1 MSTGGYR
8 SRWSQSESNLYRVKL
23 QRKTSG
29 TGALKVE
36 VQQEPQPAR
45 LAEFA
50 VSPLLSSQ
58 NNWESW
64 DLHMQNQCIRV

>member
-50 VSPLLSSQ
+50 VSPL
-58 NNWESW
+58 
-64 DLHMQNQCIRV
+64 